1 MNNQP
6 SVWHTFKML
15 FVLAWVIVFSY
26 PALWHIMTPSAT
38 FRQYH
43 RWKKINRLIDEKV
56 YPFFDA
62 FHALSYPV
70 HNAALRGRGDKIAHL
85 TPTAEVL
92 NSPDAFK
99 TTPLAY
105 ATMNCDYE
113 LMQTFLDSG
122 AFPDV
127 RIFDD
132 STALHQ
138 AVLNSDEKA
147 ALILLD
153 NGARPDIPDKNGQ
166 TVIHLAIKSGMKKVF
181 LQTLKTDFNLNAPD
195 LDGLT
200 PLDYAIRQNSYEMVT
215 ALARG
220 GAQPLFN
227 SHGRDVNIAV
237 FLAQWR
243 KTGDFEHSVKFV
255 AENAHKYNKSSPDMP
270 VPAELPVDL
279 RPARPP
285 ANGEKYPHEDL

>member
-70 HNAALRGRGDKIAHL
+70 HNAALRGRGDNLAHL

-105 ATMNCDYE
+105 ATMNCDYC
-113 LMQTFLDSG
+113 
-122 AFPDV
+122 
-127 RIFDD
+127 
-132 STALHQ
+132 
-138 AVLNSDEKA
+138 
-147 ALILLD
+147 
-153 NGARPDIPDKNGQ
+153 
-166 TVIHLAIKSGMKKVF
+166 
-181 LQTLKTDFNLNAPD
+181 
-195 LDGLT
+195 
-200 PLDYAIRQNSYEMVT
+200 
-215 ALARG
+215 
-220 GAQPLFN
+220 
-227 SHGRDVNIAV
+227 
-237 FLAQWR
+237 FLAAQQAA
-243 KTGDFEHSVKFV
+243 KTLIQVIQGVPMLRENNQF
-255 AENAHKYNKSSPDMP
+255 AEAAIG
-270 VPAELPVDL
+270 VPEM
-279 RPARPP
+279 RIIF
-285 ANGEKYPHEDL
+285 K